1 MKLKEIEAFLNEMRV
16 RKSSHL
22 HAILVTIFSGGDGYT
37 LRPKKNGGWYNHSDE
52 VIIFL
57 QGVGAGYLLRER
69 EEITRNGFV
78 HYGYLI
84 TMDDEAIKEFDDL
97 RKGDDFLYSNQ
108 VRIFEHTPKHLQ
120 GAEISK
126 LISSMESIDVFEDF
140 IMYSDAINSVQINSA
155 LADITFNI
163 EAYDSYCRKDETG
176 SHQRWFYYMEN
187 REVHA

>member
-1 MKLKEIEAFLNEMRV
+1 MKLKEIEAFLSEMRV

-52 VIIFL
+52 VINFL
-57 QGVGAGYLLRER
+57 QGVEAGYLLRER

-120 GAEISK
+120 GSEISK

-163 EAYDSYCRKDETG
+163 ESYDSYCRKDENG
-176 SHQRWFYYMEN
+176 SHHRWFYYMEN